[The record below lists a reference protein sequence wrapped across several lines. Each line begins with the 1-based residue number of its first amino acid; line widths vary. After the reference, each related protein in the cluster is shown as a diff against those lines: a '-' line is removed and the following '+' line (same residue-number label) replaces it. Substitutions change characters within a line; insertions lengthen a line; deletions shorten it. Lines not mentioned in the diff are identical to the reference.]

1 MVDAYLDLDATAYDR
16 GVARWSRRLAEPFL
30 DFVGVA
36 EGQRILD
43 LGCGTGSLGK
53 AVLARLAEVE
63 LHGCDP
69 SAASIALLRAQAEGG
84 RWHLHASDGNRLPLP
99 DRYFDRSLS
108 LLVLSFAGPG
118 ALAEKAR
125 VTRPGGWI
133 AAGVP
138 DFSDTHV
145 MIRRLYDL
153 CAAASPEAARLRH
166 QVLGAPMSGAVR
178 AAAECRRLGLA
189 DVETTT
195 LSVSVAYESFA
206 DCWSLLAARQGPNG
220 AMVACLP
227 ASARAQVESAL
238 RQVYLAGDADGPRQE
253 TITAWALKA
262 RHPA

>member
-1 MVDAYLDLDATAYDR
+1 MLDAYLDQDAAAYER
-16 GVARWSRRLAEPFL
+16 GVARWSRRLAEPLL
-30 DFVGVA
+30 DLVGIA
-36 EGQRILD
+36 ERERILD

-53 AVLARLAEVE
+53 AVLGRLAAVE

-69 SAASIALLRAQAEGG
+69 SAASIALLRAQTDGS
-84 RWHLHASDGNRLPLP
+84 RWHLHVADGNRLPYP

-108 LLVLSFAGPG
+108 LLALSFAGPG

-138 DFSDTHV
+138 DFSNTQV

-153 CAAASPEAARLRH
+153 CAAASPEAAQMRH
-166 QVLGAPMSGAVR
+166 KVLGAPMSNPVR

-189 DVETTT
+189 DVEVAT
-195 LSVSVAYESFA
+195 LSVPVGYDSFA
-206 DCWSLLAARQGPNG
+206 DCWSMLAARQGPNG

-227 ASARAQVESAL
+227 PTARAQVEGAL
-238 RQVYLAGDADGPRQE
+238 REAYLAGGADGPRQE
-253 TITAWALKA
+253 TITAWAIKA
-262 RHPA
+262 RHP